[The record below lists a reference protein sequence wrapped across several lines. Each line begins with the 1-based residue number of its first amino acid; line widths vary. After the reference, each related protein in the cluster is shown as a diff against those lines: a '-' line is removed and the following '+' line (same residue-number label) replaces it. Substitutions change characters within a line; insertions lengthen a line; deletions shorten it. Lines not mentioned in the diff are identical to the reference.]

1 MEEFKEE
8 NYEEAI
14 SLADQIYA
22 GATRIR
28 NVFENIDNVMNL
40 LHGGHWESS
49 GSEDVNA
56 EYVANVKSRFEP
68 FYESVV
74 TMKQHIYEVTG
85 RNQEADAQAAATI
98 EG

>member
-1 MEEFKEE
+1 MEEFKQE

-22 GATRIR
+22 GATRIHE
-28 NVFENIDNVMNL
+28 VFENIDSVMNL
-40 LHGGHWESS
+40 LHGGHWESR

-68 FYESVV
+68 FYQSVV
-74 TMKQHIYEVTG
+74 AMKQHIYEVTN
-85 RNQEADAQAAATI
+85 RNQEADAQAAANI
-98 EG
+98 GA